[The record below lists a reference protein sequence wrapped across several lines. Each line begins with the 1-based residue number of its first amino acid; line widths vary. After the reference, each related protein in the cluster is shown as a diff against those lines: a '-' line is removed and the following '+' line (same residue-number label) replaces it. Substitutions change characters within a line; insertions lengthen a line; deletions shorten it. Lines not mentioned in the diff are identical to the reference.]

1 MEEKMKMGIVNRMV
15 QEAIAECDKVR
26 LPVIVLT
33 DSMKMGTM
41 QLIGNA
47 KTALRLEALQSV
59 VEDLTDQVAAL
70 TEAVGLLAM
79 KLDGLAKPTKEAG
92 KE

>member
-1 MEEKMKMGIVNRMV
+1 MEELKMETVNRMV
-15 QEAIAECDKVR
+15 QEAIVECDKVR

-79 KLDGLAKPTKEAG
+79 KLDGLAKPAKEAG